1 MQTQDR
7 RSTFLYLLSPTA
19 QRPPFIMHLAHIY
32 TLITTALL
40 AVALAAPEA
49 LPTPKPASKLR
60 QMSRAELKARNEHP
74 ELFGKRQNNEPAK
87 SYAHVET
94 CVTYSDSTTTR
105 YGTNTFYNTIPPSP
119 SPSPPSS
126 RKRGLGEG
134 RFILEADEVASYL
147 IGGGQFE

>member
-1 MQTQDR
+1 
-7 RSTFLYLLSPTA
+7 
-19 QRPPFIMHLAHIY
+19 MHLAHIY
-32 TLITTALL
+32 TLFTTALL

-60 QMSRAELKARNEHP
+60 QMSRAELKARKEHP

-87 SYAHVET
+87 SYAHEQT

-105 YGTNTFYNTIPPSP
+105 YGTMTYYDTTPPASP
-119 SPSPPSS
+119 SPSPPSA